1 MTHADTHSSLRGSA
15 LESRRITTVT
25 FPDAETAN
33 AQYNLLSAHISKSG
47 IPGNIEL
54 HEIDEGQYTITYW
67 RTDGMELPPPN
78 PTMRMVGP

>member
-1 MTHADTHSSLRGSA
+1 MTHAETHSSLRGSA

-25 FPDAETAN
+25 FPDVETADT
-33 AQYNLLSAHISKSG
+33 QYKLLRNHIDNSG

-54 HEIDEGQYTITYW
+54 HELDDGKCTITYW
-67 RTDGMELPPPN
+67 RTDGTELPPPN